1 MPIAVEFKYFRSNQ
15 AIQSPIT
22 FSYALGLVKSQ
33 DTDRLVFVNAT
44 GEIEGLFKRRG
55 HQAYGEGVTE
65 LQHAL
70 QSAHLAKT
78 DDAPDH
84 LIVTALLHDI
94 GHLLH
99 GLPEDM
105 AEQGVD
111 AHHEQIGEKW
121 LNKWFGSKI
130 SRPVG
135 LHVTAKR
142 YQCTV
147 NLDYLEQLSSASAK
161 SFILQG
167 GKMSGNKIRAF
178 EEDPFFNEALQLR
191 TWDDHAKDPE
201 METPPLEHYLPLV
214 QVALV
219 SGRTS
224 Q

>member
-1 MPIAVEFKYFRSNQ
+1 V
-15 AIQSPIT
+15 
-22 FSYALGLVKSQ
+22 
-33 DTDRLVFVNAT
+33 VFVNVI
-44 GEIEGLFKRRG
+44 GQIEDLFKHKG

-70 QSAHLAKT
+70 QSAHLART
-78 DDAPDH
+78 DDATDH
-84 LIVTALLHDI
+84 LIVAALLHDI

-99 GLPEDM
+99 GLPENV

-167 GKMSGNKIRAF
+167 GKMSGNEIRAF
-178 EEDPFFNEALQLR
+178 EEDLFFNEALQLR

-201 METPPLEHYLPLV
+201 METSPLEHYLPLI

>member
-1 MPIAVEFKYFRSNQ
+1 
-15 AIQSPIT
+15 
-22 FSYALGLVKSQ
+22 
-33 DTDRLVFVNAT
+33 LVFVNAT

-84 LIVTALLHDI
+84 LTVAALLHDI

-99 GLPEDM
+99 GLPEDV

-121 LNKWFGSKI
+121 LNKRFGSKI

-142 YQCTV
+142 HQCTV
-147 NLDYLEQLSSASAK
+147 NPDYLKQLSSASAK

-167 GKMSGNKIRAF
+167 GKMSGAEIRAF
-178 EEDPFFNEALQLR
+178 EKDPFFNEALQLR

-201 METPPLEHYLPLV
+201 MKTPPLKHYLPLV

-219 SGRTS
+219 SEGTS

>member
-1 MPIAVEFKYFRSNQ
+1 MD
-15 AIQSPIT
+15 AIGQ
-22 FSYALGLVKSQ
+22 
-33 DTDRLVFVNAT
+33 
-44 GEIEGLFKRRG
+44 IEDLFKHKG
-55 HQAYGEGVTE
+55 HQAYGENVTE

-78 DDAPDH
+78 DDGPDY
-84 LIVTALLHDI
+84 LIVAALLHDI

-99 GLPEDM
+99 ELPEDV

-121 LNKWFGSKI
+121 LNKRFGSKI

-142 YQCTV
+142 HQCTV
-147 NLDYLEQLSSASAK
+147 NPDYLKQLSSASAK

-167 GKMSGNKIRAF
+167 GKMSGAEIRAF
-178 EEDPFFNEALQLR
+178 EKDPFFNEALQLR
-191 TWDDHAKDPE
+191 TWDDHAKNPE
-201 METPPLEHYLPLV
+201 MKTPPLKHYLPLF

-219 SGRTS
+219 SEGTS